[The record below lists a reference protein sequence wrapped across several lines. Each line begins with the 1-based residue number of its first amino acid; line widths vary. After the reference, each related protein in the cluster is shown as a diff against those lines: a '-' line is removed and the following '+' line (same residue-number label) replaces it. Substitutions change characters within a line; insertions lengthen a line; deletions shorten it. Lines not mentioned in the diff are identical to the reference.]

1 MAQNINIDLKTLC
14 KNVKH
19 IAVDE
24 FTKVFRGNTD
34 GAFNILH
41 VYDVVGTV
49 NSPQKGC
56 PSNGENCVITGN
68 VTDKEVL
75 YRKSSCFVIKSIL
88 YCIVYNNSL
97 YLSFRT
103 VPIVG

>member
-24 FTKVFRGNTD
+24 FTKAFRGNTD
-34 GAFNILH
+34 GAFNLLH

-56 PSNGENCVITGN
+56 PLNGENCVITGN
-68 VTDKEVL
+68 VIEKEVL
-75 YRKSSCFVIKSIL
+75 LRKSSCFVIQSIV
-88 YCIVYNNSL
+88 YRIVYNNSL